1 MKIWPLLFNIISI
14 QGNALNPSLFK
25 FFLSLQNRR
34 PFPGPLSNVY
44 GLYVNFIA
52 SILYTMKMGFQ
63 FWERIEVR
71 RSNNR
76 RIWGMRKDFKPTF
89 GRRSHDNLWRVSRGV
104 VLQEQN
110 TASQFLRFPDVVASI
125 RLYNMHCLLCN
136 LAHDNQ
142 SWIPIDYPKRLRS
155 SPSLLNE
162 PSEWVSQGAS
172 IVCSAFLN
180 LGQSGEAMSHLGLQL
195 ARQIARIIFIAR
207 HEIPRNI
214 KPSPFLIIGQH
225 LRHPSCLNLWHT

>member
-1 MKIWPLLFNIISI
+1 MKIWPLLFNIISL

-25 FFLSLQNRR
+25 LFY
-34 PFPGPLSNVY
+34 PFKIEGPFSGPLSNVY
-44 GLYVNFIA
+44 GLYVDFIA
-52 SILYTMKMGFQ
+52 SIPYTMKMGFQ

-71 RSNNR
+71 RSHNR
-76 RIWGMRKDFKPTF
+76 RIWGMRKDFKSTF
-89 GRRSHDNLWRVSRGV
+89 GRSSHGNLWRVSRGV

-110 TASQFLRFPDVVASI
+110 TASQFLRFPDVAASI
-125 RLYNMHCLLCN
+125 RLYNMNCLLCN

-162 PSEWVSQGAS
+162 PLEGVSQGAS

-180 LGQSGEAMSHLGLQL
+180 LDQSGEPMSHLGLQL
-195 ARQIARIIFIAR
+195 ARQIARIIFIAI
-207 HEIPRNI
+207 HEIPRNME
-214 KPSPFLIIGQH
+214 PSPFLIIGQH